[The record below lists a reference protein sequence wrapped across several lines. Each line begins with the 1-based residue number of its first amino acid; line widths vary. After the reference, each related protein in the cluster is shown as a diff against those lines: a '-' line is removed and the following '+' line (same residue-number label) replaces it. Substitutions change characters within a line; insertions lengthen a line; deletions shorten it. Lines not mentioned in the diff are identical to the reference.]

1 MWIHIVV
8 SFNGRMIT
16 DSFNAELITA
26 QQLATRIQN
35 HINRDGEIVAVTSSN
50 WMSDRQPSSDELD
63 AMAAEFEC
71 EGE

>member
-8 SFNGRMIT
+8 SINGHMIT
-16 DSFNAELITA
+16 DSLNAEYLTPVD
-26 QQLATRIQN
+26 LAKRIQN
-35 HINRDGEIVAVTSSN
+35 HINRGGEIVAVTSSN
-50 WMSDRQPSSDELD
+50 WMSDRQPSSDEMD